1 MPPRTPVFR
10 RIVSDLRARIET
22 GDLKPGDRLPTQ
34 RELEAQ
40 YECSSQPV
48 KMALT
53 LLSEMGL
60 TEGQQGRGVYV
71 TERPRSV

>member
-1 MPPRTPVFR
+1 MPPRTPAYR
-10 RIVSDLRARIET
+10 QIVQDLRARIEA
-22 GDLKPGDRLPTQ
+22 GDLKQGDRLPTQ
-34 RELEAQ
+34 RELEEQ
-40 YECSSQPV
+40 YGCSSQPV

-71 TERPRSV
+71 TERPKP